1 MDIKTI
7 PVGIYNANCY
17 LLIDQDKC
25 AIIDPGGDPEDII
38 KIIEDNNLIP
48 KFILLTHGH
57 IDHVGGVEAIK
68 DEYNIPFYIN
78 RKDEDLIKEAEY
90 IFGNFGK
97 YKNADEYL
105 VEGKEFQLGNL
116 KIKAIE
122 TPGHSPGGMSF
133 LVNNV
138 IFTGD
143 TLFRESI
150 GRSDFIGGS
159 HNTLINSIQSKITV
173 LDPDIYV
180 LPGHGPQSTIG
191 YEKIIIHFLN
201 RYIP

>member
-191 YEKIIIHFLN
+191 YEKDNNPFFK
-201 RYIP
+201 

>member
-173 LDPDIYV
+173 LDSDIYV

-191 YEKIIIHFLN
+191 YEKDNNPFFK
-201 RYIP
+201 

>member
-105 VEGKEFQLGNL
+105 VGGKEFQLGNL

-173 LDPDIYV
+173 LDSDIYV

-191 YEKIIIHFLN
+191 YEKDNNPFF
-201 RYIP
+201 

>member
-38 KIIEDNNLIP
+38 NIIEDNNLIP

-159 HNTLINSIQSKITV
+159 HNTLINSIQSKIIV

-191 YEKIIIHFLN
+191 YEKDNNPFF
-201 RYIP
+201 

>member
-105 VEGKEFQLGNL
+105 IEGKEFQLGNL

-191 YEKIIIHFLN
+191 YEKDNNPFF
-201 RYIP
+201 

>member
-1 MDIKTI
+1 MNIKTI

-48 KFILLTHGH
+48 QFILLTHGH
-57 IDHVGGVEAIK
+57 IDHVGGVETIK
-68 DEYNIPFYIN
+68 DKYNIPFYISK
-78 RKDEDLIKEAEY
+78 KDEDLIKEAKY
-90 IFGNFGK
+90 IFGGFGK
-97 YKNADEYL
+97 YKNADKYL
-105 VEGKEFQLGNL
+105 VEEDIFELGNL

-150 GRSDFIGGS
+150 GRSDFIGGN
-159 HNTLINSIQSKITV
+159 HNVLIDSIQSKIIV

-191 YEKIIIHFLN
+191 YEKDNNPFF
-201 RYIP
+201 

>member
-1 MDIKTI
+1 MNIKTI

-48 KFILLTHGH
+48 QFILLTHGH
-57 IDHVGGVEAIK
+57 IDHVGGVETIK
-68 DEYNIPFYIN
+68 DKYNIPFYISK
-78 RKDEDLIKEAEY
+78 KDEDLIKEAKY

-97 YKNADEYL
+97 YKNADKYL
-105 VEGKEFQLGNL
+105 VEEDIFELGNL

-150 GRSDFIGGS
+150 GRSDFIGGN
-159 HNTLINSIQSKITV
+159 HNVLIDSIQSKIIV

-191 YEKIIIHFLN
+191 YEKDNNPFF
-201 RYIP
+201 

>member
-143 TLFRESI
+143 TLFRQSI

-191 YEKIIIHFLN
+191 YEKDNNPFF
-201 RYIP
+201 

>member
-191 YEKIIIHFLN
+191 YEKNNNPFF
-201 RYIP
+201 

>member
-105 VEGKEFQLGNL
+105 VEGKEFQLGNF

-191 YEKIIIHFLN
+191 YEKDNNPFF
-201 RYIP
+201 

>member
-48 KFILLTHGH
+48 QFILLTHGH

-68 DEYNIPFYIN
+68 DKYNIPFYIN

-180 LPGHGPQSTIG
+180 LPGHGSQSTIG
-191 YEKIIIHFLN
+191 YEKDNNPFF
-201 RYIP
+201 

>member
-25 AIIDPGGDPEDII
+25 AIIDSGGDPEDII

-48 KFILLTHGH
+48 QFILLTHGH

-68 DEYNIPFYIN
+68 DKYNIPFYIN

-191 YEKIIIHFLN
+191 YEKDNNPFF
-201 RYIP
+201 

>member
-105 VEGKEFQLGNL
+105 VEGKEFQLANL

-191 YEKIIIHFLN
+191 YEKDNNPFF
-201 RYIP
+201 

>member
-38 KIIEDNNLIP
+38 NIIEDNNLIP

-90 IFGNFGK
+90 IFGNFDK

-191 YEKIIIHFLN
+191 YEKDNNPFF
-201 RYIP
+201 

>member
-1 MDIKTI
+1 MNIKTI

-48 KFILLTHGH
+48 QFILLTHGH
-57 IDHVGGVEAIK
+57 IDHVGGVETIK
-68 DEYNIPFYIN
+68 DKYNIPFYISK
-78 RKDEDLIKEAEY
+78 KDEDLIKEAKY
-90 IFGNFGK
+90 IFGSFGK
-97 YKNADEYL
+97 YKNADKYL
-105 VEGKEFQLGNL
+105 VEEDIFELGNL

-150 GRSDFIGGS
+150 GRSDFIGGN
-159 HNTLINSIQSKITV
+159 HNVLIDSIQSKIIV

-191 YEKIIIHFLN
+191 YEKDNNPFF
-201 RYIP
+201 

>member
-25 AIIDPGGDPEDII
+25 AIIDPGGDSEDII

-191 YEKIIIHFLN
+191 YEKDNNPFF
-201 RYIP
+201 

>member
-17 LLIDQDKC
+17 LLIDEDKC
-25 AIIDPGGDPEDII
+25 AIIDPGGDSEDII

-48 KFILLTHGH
+48 QFVLLTHGH

-68 DEYNIPFYIN
+68 DKYNIPFYIN
-78 RKDEDLIKEAEY
+78 KKDEDLIKEAEY

-97 YKNADEYL
+97 YENADGYL
-105 VEGKEFQLGNL
+105 VEGKVFEIGNL
-116 KIKAIE
+116 KIKCLE

-150 GRSDFIGGS
+150 GRSDFIGGN
-159 HNTLINSIQSKITV
+159 HNTLINSIQSKIIV
-173 LDPDIYV
+173 LESYINV
-180 LPGHGPQSTIG
+180 FPGHGPQSTIG
-191 YEKIIIHFLN
+191 YEKKNNPFF
-201 RYIP
+201 

>member
-25 AIIDPGGDPEDII
+25 AIIDPGGDSEDII
-38 KIIEDNNLIP
+38 KTIEDNNLMP
-48 KFILLTHGH
+48 QFILLTHGH
-57 IDHVGGVEAIK
+57 IDNVGGVEAIK
-68 DEYNIPFYIN
+68 DKYNIPFYIN
-78 RKDEDLIKEAEY
+78 KKDEDLIKEAGY

-105 VEGKEFQLGNL
+105 VEGKVFQLGNL

-159 HNTLINSIQSKITV
+159 HNTLINSIQSKIIV
-173 LDPDIYV
+173 LEPDIYV
-180 LPGHGPQSTIG
+180 LPGHGPESTVG
-191 YEKIIIHFLN
+191 YEKDNNPFF
-201 RYIP
+201 

>member
-173 LDPDIYV
+173 LDSDIYV

-191 YEKIIIHFLN
+191 YEKDNNPFF
-201 RYIP
+201 

>member
-1 MDIKTI
+1 M
-7 PVGIYNANCY
+7 
-17 LLIDQDKC
+17 
-25 AIIDPGGDPEDII
+25 
-38 KIIEDNNLIP
+38 
-48 KFILLTHGH
+48 
-57 IDHVGGVEAIK
+57 
-68 DEYNIPFYIN
+68 
-78 RKDEDLIKEAEY
+78 
-90 IFGNFGK
+90 
-97 YKNADEYL
+97 
-105 VEGKEFQLGNL
+105 
-116 KIKAIE
+116 
-122 TPGHSPGGMSF
+122 
-133 LVNNV
+133 NNV

-191 YEKIIIHFLN
+191 YEKDNNPFLN

>member
-191 YEKIIIHFLN
+191 YEKIIIHFFK
-201 RYIP
+201 

>member
-1 MDIKTI
+1 MNIKTI

-17 LLIDQDKC
+17 LLIDQNKC

-48 KFILLTHGH
+48 QFILLTHGH
-57 IDHVGGVEAIK
+57 IDHVGGVETIK
-68 DEYNIPFYIN
+68 DKYNIPFYISK
-78 RKDEDLIKEAEY
+78 KDEDLIKEAKY
-90 IFGNFGK
+90 IFGSFGK
-97 YKNADEYL
+97 YKNADKYL
-105 VEGKEFQLGNL
+105 VEEDIFELGDL

-150 GRSDFIGGS
+150 GRSDFIGGN
-159 HNTLINSIQSKITV
+159 HNVLIDSIQSKIIV

-191 YEKIIIHFLN
+191 YEKDNNPFF
-201 RYIP
+201 

>member
-38 KIIEDNNLIP
+38 KTIEDNSLMP
-48 KFILLTHGH
+48 QFILLTHGH

-68 DEYNIPFYIN
+68 DKYDIPFYIN
-78 RKDEDLIKEAEY
+78 KKDEDLIKEAGY

-97 YKNADEYL
+97 YKSADEYL
-105 VEGKEFQLGNL
+105 VEGKVFQLGNL

-159 HNTLINSIQSKITV
+159 HNTLINSIQSKIVV
-173 LDPDIYV
+173 LEPDIYV
-180 LPGHGPQSTIG
+180 LPGHGPESTVG
-191 YEKIIIHFLN
+191 YEKDNNPFF
-201 RYIP
+201 

>member
-191 YEKIIIHFLN
+191 YEKDNNPFF
-201 RYIP
+201 

>member
-17 LLIDQDKC
+17 LLIDEDKC

-38 KIIEDNNLIP
+38 KIIEDNNLVP
-48 KFILLTHGH
+48 QFILLTHGH

-68 DEYNIPFYIN
+68 DKYNIPFYIN
-78 RKDEDLIKEAEY
+78 KKDEDLIKEAKY
-90 IFGNFGK
+90 IFGSFGK
-97 YKNADEYL
+97 YKNADKYL
-105 VEGKEFQLGNL
+105 VEGQIFELGNL
-116 KIKAIE
+116 KIKVLE
-122 TPGHSPGGMSF
+122 TPGHSPGGVSF

-150 GRSDFIGGS
+150 GRSDFIGGN
-159 HNTLINSIQSKITV
+159 HNVLIDSIQSKIIV
-173 LDPDIYV
+173 LDKDIYV

-191 YEKIIIHFLN
+191 YEKDNNPFF
-201 RYIP
+201 

>member
-68 DEYNIPFYIN
+68 DEYNLPFYIN

-191 YEKIIIHFLN
+191 YEKDNNPFF
-201 RYIP
+201 

>member
-17 LLIDQDKC
+17 LLIDQNQC
-25 AIIDPGGDPEDII
+25 AIIDPGGNPEYII
-38 KIIEDNNLIP
+38 NIIEDNNLRP
-48 KFILLTHGH
+48 QFILLTHGH
-57 IDHVGGVEAIK
+57 VDHVGGVEAIK
-68 DEYNIPFYIN
+68 DKYNIPFYIN
-78 RKDEDLIKEAEY
+78 KKDEDLIKEAGY
-90 IFGNFGK
+90 IYGNFGK
-97 YKNADEYL
+97 YKNADKHL
-105 VEGKEFQLGNL
+105 VEDNVFQLGNL

-150 GRSDFIGGS
+150 GRSDFIGGN
-159 HNTLINSIQSKITV
+159 HNTLINSIESKLIV

-191 YEKIIIHFLN
+191 YEKNNNPFLKK
-201 RYIP
+201 

>member
-48 KFILLTHGH
+48 QFILLTHGH

-68 DEYNIPFYIN
+68 DKYNIPFYIN

-180 LPGHGPQSTIG
+180 LPGHGSQSTIG
-191 YEKIIIHFLN
+191 YEKDNNPFFK
-201 RYIP
+201 